1 MGKPLVSQFQ
11 KRFGD
16 RITAVYADKPRTAV
30 EQQEQGETL
39 AKAVTQVIAGIL
51 KREPTP
57 EEVFGVKE
65 ITLPS
70 SKVSKE

>member
-16 RITAVYADKPRTAV
+16 RITAVYANKTRTV
-30 EQQEQGETL
+30 VDQQVQGETL

-51 KREPTP
+51 KREPTQ
-57 EEVFGVKE
+57 EELLGLVDISEANSRRK
-65 ITLPS
+65 S
-70 SKVSKE
+70 

>member
-16 RITAVYADKPRTAV
+16 RIAAVYADKPRTAV

-57 EEVFGVKE
+57 EELLGVKE

-70 SKVSKE
+70 SKVSK

>member
-16 RITAVYADKPRTAV
+16 RITAVYADKPRTV
-30 EQQEQGETL
+30 VDQQVQGETL

-51 KREPTP
+51 KREPTQ
-57 EEVFGVKE
+57 EELLGLVDISEAHSRRK
-65 ITLPS
+65 T
-70 SKVSKE
+70 

>member
-39 AKAVTQVIAGIL
+39 AKAVTQVITGIL
-51 KREPTP
+51 KREPSQ
-57 EEVFGVKE
+57 EELLGIVDISEEKHRRK
-65 ITLPS
+65 T
-70 SKVSKE
+70 

>member
-16 RITAVYADKPRTAV
+16 RITAVYADKPRIV
-30 EQQEQGETL
+30 VDQQVQGETL

-51 KREPTP
+51 KREPTQ
-57 EEVFGVKE
+57 EELLGLVDISEAHSRRK
-65 ITLPS
+65 T
-70 SKVSKE
+70 

>member
-51 KREPTP
+51 KREPTQ
-57 EEVFGVKE
+57 EELLGLVDLSE
-65 ITLPS
+65 S
-70 SKVSKE
+70 SSRRKT

>member
-51 KREPTP
+51 KREPTQ
-57 EEVFGVKE
+57 EELLGLVDLSEAHSRRK
-65 ITLPS
+65 T
-70 SKVSKE
+70 

>member
-16 RITAVYADKPRTAV
+16 RITVVYADKPRTAV
-30 EQQEQGETL
+30 EQQVQGETL

-51 KREPTP
+51 KREPTQ
-57 EEVFGVKE
+57 EELLGLVDISESRSRRK
-65 ITLPS
+65 P
-70 SKVSKE
+70 

>member
-16 RITAVYADKPRTAV
+16 RITAVYADKPRTAI

-51 KREPTP
+51 KREPTQ
-57 EEVFGVKE
+57 EELLGVVDLSESHSRRK
-65 ITLPS
+65 T
-70 SKVSKE
+70 

>member
-16 RITAVYADKPRTAV
+16 RITVVYAEKTRPV
-30 EQQEQGETL
+30 IEQQEQGETL

-51 KREPTP
+51 KREPSQ
-57 EEVFGVKE
+57 EELLGIVDISEAHSRRK
-65 ITLPS
+65 S
-70 SKVSKE
+70 

>member
-16 RITAVYADKPRTAV
+16 RITVVYADKPRTV
-30 EQQEQGETL
+30 VDEQTQGETL

-51 KREPTP
+51 KREPTQ
-57 EEVFGVKE
+57 EELLGLVDISGAHSRRK
-65 ITLPS
+65 S
-70 SKVSKE
+70 

>member
-16 RITAVYADKPRTAV
+16 RITAVYADKPRTV
-30 EQQEQGETL
+30 VDQQVQGETL

-51 KREPTP
+51 KREPTQ
-57 EEVFGVKE
+57 EELLGLVDISGAHSRRK
-65 ITLPS
+65 S
-70 SKVSKE
+70 

>member
-16 RITAVYADKPRTAV
+16 RITAVYANKPRTV
-30 EQQEQGETL
+30 VDEQTQGETL

-51 KREPTP
+51 KREPSQ
-57 EEVFGVKE
+57 EELLGLVDISNHEQRREK
-65 ITLPS
+65 
-70 SKVSKE
+70 

>member
-30 EQQEQGETL
+30 EQQVQGETL

-51 KREPTP
+51 KREPTQ
-57 EEVFGVKE
+57 EELLGLVDISESRSRRK
-65 ITLPS
+65 P
-70 SKVSKE
+70 

>member
-30 EQQEQGETL
+30 EQQVQGETL

-57 EEVFGVKE
+57 EELLGLVDLSESRSRRK
-65 ITLPS
+65 S
-70 SKVSKE
+70 